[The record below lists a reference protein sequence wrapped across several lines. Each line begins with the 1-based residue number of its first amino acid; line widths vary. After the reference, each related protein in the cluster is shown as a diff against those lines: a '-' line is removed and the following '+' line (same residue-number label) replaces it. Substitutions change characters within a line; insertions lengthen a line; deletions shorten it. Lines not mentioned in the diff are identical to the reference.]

1 MLFLG
6 LVPPA
11 FAYVAIVNK
20 TDHSEIHVVP
30 VPRSAGSGQS
40 GLVTV
45 DGDLKD
51 WDLSGSILMF
61 MDESSKAV
69 YSVQAA
75 MMYDK
80 DYLYIGGHVKDPTP
94 LVNNYAFGG
103 DYAMA
108 WNADAIQLR
117 FFANPDLKS
126 TASLQ
131 SGGRMSEADQQYVN
145 HITLWYSTL
154 DKQAGYAAS
163 YTLHFKD
170 PVLNPPGV
178 TGAYKLDDAPSPGS
192 GRAAGYSFEYRIPW
206 SVLRAPRPLTAGDS
220 VQTQWQIHWGN
231 ELGTAVRCGMTD
243 LRNAASGDLGY
254 MGPGS
259 WGLAIFE
266 MTGNLK
272 LAEKTSAGRADG
284 HIPIRFKLERDSKV
298 SLAICDAQGRLIRT
312 GLGAQPYS
320 AGEQT
325 YFWDGLDD
333 SDKPVPAGTYKV
345 KLLTHDGVKQK
356 LVCDVGVSGTP
367 PYQTE
372 DGTGGWAGDYRVPQY
387 VGIED
392 DHVIL
397 GTSSA
402 EAAPAAIGTDL
413 EGKKRYGTAVHG
425 GAVTLHNGFGYFLSA
440 GGGKVTKFGLEKGD
454 LKPFSGGKPEVEVST
469 QQTNETKQAWGGRV
483 WQMYA
488 LTVVGQQIVVS
499 SYAENKLYLLDLA
512 SGAVQ
517 GEAELKA
524 PFGLATAPDGTLYA
538 VSSNAVGRY
547 DLKSKTFTPIAR
559 DLDSPRQLA
568 CDADGN
574 VYVSLQGKTMQVW
587 KLKSAVGPSLVEGR
601 GTPASG
607 GPTAGTILQKFG
619 KTGGR
624 PLLGR
629 FDPAGLLNPYGIA
642 VDKNGR
648 LWVAEADD
656 IGFGYADAG
665 PKRYSVWNPDGTL
678 WKEFFGSLAYATTA
692 YVDPAAPE
700 YVYAQSVRY
709 RVDFNQGTWAPD
721 AIILRE
727 RTEEGVK
734 FPVPSCHPGATF
746 VNVKGRKFLLVGNN
760 GLTIYEEVAGAFVPR
775 LSSFRDAA
783 RKNQLWID
791 ANNDGHVQ
799 PEEVQPLAAPRYQW
813 TPVVDNAL
821 NLYQFTGTTWAA
833 QGGTKTTK
841 PYSLTRWDFL
851 GFNDQGGLRYADP
864 SNLTVVATDP
874 AGGAVGC
881 QAVGEDGSL
890 YALVSG
896 GSLERGARAQ
906 GSGHKVVK
914 FSPGGQKLWE
924 YQNVHCAF
932 AWTSDAYTPG
942 YLVGAMMIRRALPDL
957 VAVTGYYGQY
967 FLLDAK
973 DGLFIDALGEDQ
985 RSVYKLDQHMVLTEN
1000 FNGTLFRHPKTG
1012 KTYFLGGDADC
1023 RLWELTGLDTI
1034 RRQTLTVKVTPEM
1047 VAKAEAAAK
1056 QNFVAA
1062 QTAVGKKTA
1071 TVVRLKNALGRA
1083 ARPLAAADGS
1093 ESRPY
1098 QGIGEAWA
1106 AVEPLAVCK
1115 EGKRTAQAQVGY
1127 DDTNLYVRFQVADES
1142 PFLNTPTD
1150 QRLLFKSGDSVEI
1163 DLATDLEK
1171 RPVRGQNQ
1179 QQMRVGDVRIIIAR
1193 TADGKLVATRY
1204 RYVIAG
1210 KAKPNA
1216 FSVETKSSGKDTL
1229 DDVTPWNDLPMNAKV
1244 EKDGYVMEAAIPWAA
1259 LGVAPK
1265 SGVGL
1270 MGDVGVIYGN
1280 EGGNKNAIRY
1290 MWSDKSPEVSINND
1304 IPSEIR
1310 IHPNQWGSWLL
1321 E

>member
-1 MLFLG
+1 MTGNAVGRKYNHTQKNQTQMNSKKINNL
-6 LVPPA
+6 PSRWSPA
-11 FAYVAIVNK
+11 FVRGVLALVIGLLFVLPAARAYVAIVNK
-20 TDHSEIHVVP
+20 TDHSVIHVVP
-30 VPRSAGSGQS
+30 APGP
-40 GLVTV
+40 VTI

-51 WDLSGSILMF
+51 WDLSGAILMF
-61 MDESSKAV
+61 MDESSKST
-69 YSVQAA
+69 YSVRAA

-80 DYLYIGGHVKDPTP
+80 DYLYIGGQVKDPSP

-103 DYAMA
+103 DYSMA

-170 PVLNPPGV
+170 PVLNPSGV
-178 TGAYKLDDAPSPGS
+178 TGDYKLAEDGQ
-192 GRAAGYSFEYRIPW
+192 GYSFEYRIPW

-220 VQTQWQIHWGN
+220 VQIQFQCHWGN
-231 ELGTAVRCGMTD
+231 DLGNAVRCGMTD
-243 LRNAASGDLGY
+243 LRNADSGDLGY

-259 WGLAIFE
+259 WGLATFE
-266 MTGNLK
+266 KAGNLK
-272 LAEKTSAGRADG
+272 LAEKTSAGRAVG
-284 HIPIRFKLERDSKV
+284 HIPISFKLEKAGKV
-298 SLAICDAQGRLIRT
+298 SLAICDAQGNLIRT
-312 GLGAQPYS
+312 GLGAQPYA

-325 YFWDGLDD
+325 FLWDGLDD
-333 SDKPVPAGTYKV
+333 ADKPVPAGTYTV
-345 KLLTHDGVKQK
+345 KLLTHAGVKQK
-356 LVCDVGVSGTP
+356 LVCDIGVSGTP

-372 DGTGGWAGDYRVPQY
+372 DGTGGWAGDYRCPLY

-425 GAVTLHNGFGYFLSA
+425 AAVTLHKGFGYFLSA
-440 GGGKVTKFGLEKGD
+440 GGGKVTKFGLEKGE
-454 LKPFSGGKPEVEVST
+454 LQPFSGGKAEVEVSP

-483 WQMYA
+483 WQMFS

-499 SYAENKLYLLDLA
+499 SLAENKLYLLDLA

-517 GEAELKA
+517 GEVELKA
-524 PFGLATAPDGTLYA
+524 PFGLATGPAGTLYA
-538 VSSNAVGRY
+538 VSGTAVGRY
-547 DLKSKTFTPIAR
+547 DLKSKQFTPIIG
-559 DLDSPRQLA
+559 DLDTPKQLA
-568 CDADGN
+568 CDAAGN
-574 VYVSLQGKTMQVW
+574 LYVALQGQTMQVW
-587 KLKSAVGPSLVEGR
+587 KLSPEGKV
-601 GTPASG
+601 
-607 GPTAGTILQKFG
+607 LQKFG
-619 KTGGR
+619 KAGGR

-665 PKRYSVWNPDGTL
+665 PKRYSVWNPDGML

-709 RVDFNQGTWAPD
+709 RVDFDQGTWAPD

-727 RTEEGVK
+727 RTEGGVK
-734 FPVPSCHPGATF
+734 FPVPSCHPGAAF

-799 PEEVQPLAAPRYQW
+799 PEEIQPVAAPNYQW
-813 TPVVDNAL
+813 TPVVDNDL
-821 NLYQFTGTTWAA
+821 NLYEFTGVRWAA
-833 QGGTKTTK
+833 QGGTKTVK

-864 SNLTVVATDP
+864 TNRTVVATDP
-874 AGGAVGC
+874 AGGAVGA

-914 FSPGGQKLWE
+914 FSPSGQKLWE

-967 FLLDAK
+967 FLLDAR

-1012 KTYFLGGDADC
+1012 KTYFIGGDADC

-1034 RRQTLTVKVTPEM
+1034 QRQTLAVKVTPGM
-1047 VAKAEAAAK
+1047 VATAEENAK
-1056 QNFVAA
+1056 QNLVSQ
-1062 QTAVGKKTA
+1062 QTALGKK
-1071 TVVRLKNALGRA
+1071 VVKLPRLKG
-1083 ARPLAAADGS
+1083 AAADGK
-1093 ESRPY
+1093 
-1098 QGIGEAWA
+1098 EAKWSSLP
-1106 AVEPLAVCK
+1106 PLTICQ

-1127 DDTNLYVRFQVADES
+1127 DDVNLYVRFQVADES
-1142 PFLNTPTD
+1142 PFVNTPTD
-1150 QRLLFKSGDSVEI
+1150 PRLLFKSGDAVEVN
-1163 DLATDLEK
+1163 LATDPAK
-1171 RPVRGQNQ
+1171 RSVRGQNQ
-1179 QQMRVGDVRIIIAR
+1179 QQMRVGDVRIILAR
-1193 TADGKLVATRY
+1193 TPEGKLVATRY
-1204 RYVIAG
+1204 RYVTAE

-1229 DDVTPWNDLPMNAKV
+1229 DDVVTWDDLPMHV
-1244 EKDGYVMEAAIPWAA
+1244 QVGKDSYELEVAIPWAE
-1259 LGVAPK
+1259 LGVTPK
-1265 SGVGL
+1265 AGL
-1270 MGDVGVIYGN
+1270 GLLGDVGVIYGN

-1290 MWSDKSPEVSINND
+1290 LWSDKSPEVSINND

-1310 IHPNQWGSWLL
+1310 IHPNQWGSWIL